1 MNPMIG
7 GVIVSV
13 LMLLLGAGVQY
24 GMFSFFMGKM
34 KGAQEALNGQ
44 LTAVIGQ
51 LASFQGSMQALQTHR
66 AELDIR
72 MGQVERNAEGIVAL
86 KGAVDR
92 HMGVYEVHHSESV
105 RRLEKLERGAEG
117 INRQLGSLMQKKAR
131 TPVRDLLEMPGD
143 G

>member
-7 GVIVSV
+7 GVIVSA
-13 LMLLLGAGVQY
+13 LMLLLGAAVQY
-24 GMFSFFMGKM
+24 GMFSFFMGRM

-72 MGQVERNAEGIVAL
+72 MGQVERNADGIVAL
-86 KGAVDR
+86 KGLVDR
-92 HMGVYEVHHSESV
+92 HMGVYEVHHNDTI
-105 RRLEKLERGAEG
+105 RRLEKLERGSDG
-117 INRQLGSLMQKKAR
+117 MNRQLGSLMQKPASR
-131 TPVRDLLEMPGD
+131 STVPGLIELS
-143 G
+143 GE